1 MTSQREQSGESTCYK
16 RDRMYRL
23 AAVAFSLLSVV
34 GRLGAQDKSL
44 EIVHQI
50 KTEAFDH
57 SKVMDHLSFLTDVYG
72 PRLTGSPEFE
82 QAAEWAMSRLKQFGI
97 SNVHEEK
104 WGPFGR
110 SWSLQTYTLEMVTPR
125 YSHLLA
131 VPLAWSASSNGVEV
145 SSAVFAPFHEENPFG
160 VNKNKEALERYKAEW
175 KGKLKG
181 KIVLASE
188 AKMPKP
194 STHPVFQRYTH
205 AELANIAKAPT
216 PVVRRNT
223 SIDELKIPEDEDE
236 AEKYFSSL
244 SGPTIDELL
253 DRYFALATDMARFFH
268 DEGALGVIRT
278 DERAHNGLLVGEEAG
293 SHLSKDPLAPPSFVL
308 TEEQYS
314 RLAHLM
320 EQKQNVTLRMNLEAK
335 ISDKDVDGANI
346 LGEIPGQ
353 KKPDEVVM
361 IGAHFDSWHTGTGAT
376 DNGAGSAVMMEAMRI
391 LKTLNLPMDR
401 TVRIGLWGGE
411 EQGLYGSKAYVEA
424 HFGDPKT
431 LQVKPEH
438 QKFDAYLNL
447 DNGSGKIR
455 GIYLEN
461 NDAARPRFEHWLA
474 PFQDLGVTTFTLKH
488 TDFTDHVSFDNVG
501 LPGFQFIQDPLD
513 YDTVTHHS
521 DMDTYVHAIPEDLM
535 QASAVIA
542 TLVYDLA
549 NDDEALPRTMVVRD
563 GKVVR

>member
-1 MTSQREQSGESTCYK
+1 MH
-16 RDRMYRL
+16 RL
-23 AAVAFSLLSVV
+23 AALALSLTLVV
-34 GRLGAQDKSL
+34 GPLQGQDKSL
-44 EIVHQI
+44 RILHEI

-57 SKVMDHLSFLTDVYG
+57 SKVMEHLSLLSEVYG

-82 QAAEWAMSRLKQFGI
+82 QAADWAMSRLKQFGI

-131 VPLAWSASSNGVEV
+131 VPLAWSASSNGMQV
-145 SSAVFAPFHEENPFG
+145 SSVLFAPFHEEDPFD
-160 VNKNKEALERYKAEW
+160 VNKNKAAFERYKAEW

-194 STHPVFQRYTH
+194 TTHPLFRRYTDG
-205 AELANIAKAPT
+205 ELAEIAKAPN
-216 PVVRRNT
+216 PVIRRDIP
-223 SIDELKIPEDEDE
+223 IDELKIPEDEDE
-236 AEKYFSSL
+236 AEKYFASL

-253 DRYFALATDMARFFH
+253 DRYFALAADMAQFFH
-268 DEGALGVIRT
+268 DEGAVAVIRT
-278 DERAHNGLLVGEEAG
+278 DSRAHNGLLVGEEAG
-293 SHLSKDPLAPPSFVL
+293 SHQSKDPLAPPSFVL

-314 RLAHLM
+314 RLAHLL

-335 ISDKDVDGANI
+335 ISNKDVDGVNI
-346 LGEIPGQ
+346 VGEIPGR

-376 DNGAGSAVMMEAMRI
+376 DNGAGSVVMMEAMRI
-391 LKTLNLPMDR
+391 LKTLNLQMDR

-411 EQGLYGSKAYVEA
+411 EEGLYGSKAYVEA
-424 HFGDPKT
+424 HLGDPKT
-431 LQVKPEH
+431 LEVKPEH

-461 NDAARPRFEHWLA
+461 NDAARPLFEHWLA

-513 YDTVTHHS
+513 YETVTHHS
-521 DMDTYVHAIPEDLM
+521 DMDTYAHAVPEDLM

-542 TLVYDLA
+542 MLVYDIA
-549 NDDEALPRTMVVRD
+549 NDDEAVPRTKAVRD

>member
-1 MTSQREQSGESTCYK
+1 
-16 RDRMYRL
+16 MYRL
-23 AAVAFSLLSVV
+23 AALALSLTFVVA
-34 GRLGAQDKSL
+34 RLGAQDKSL

-82 QAAEWAMSRLKQFGI
+82 QAADWAVTRLKQMGI
-97 SNVHEEK
+97 SNAHEEK

-110 SWSLQTYTLEMVTPR
+110 SWSLQTYTLEMATPR
-125 YSHLLA
+125 YAHLLA
-131 VPLAWSASSNGVEV
+131 VPLAWSASSNGTQVNSV
-145 SSAVFAPFHEENPFG
+145 VLAPFHEENPFD
-160 VNKNKEALERYKAEW
+160 VNKNKAAFERYKAEW
-175 KGKLKG
+175 KGKLKS
-181 KIVLASE
+181 KIVLISE
-188 AKMPKP
+188 AKPLKP
-194 STHPVFQRYTH
+194 STHPLFKRYSDG
-205 AELANIAKAPT
+205 ELADIAKAPT
-216 PVVRRNT
+216 PVVRRYVP
-223 SIDELKIPEDEDE
+223 IDELKIPDDEDE
-236 AEKYFSSL
+236 AEKYFASL
-244 SGPTIDELL
+244 SGLTIDELL
-253 DRYFALATDMARFFH
+253 DRYFALSAEMARFFH
-268 DEGALGVIRT
+268 DEGAAGVLET
-278 DERAHNGLLVGEEAG
+278 DARAHNGLLVGEQAG

-308 TEEQYS
+308 TEEQYT
-314 RLAHLM
+314 RLVHLI
-320 EQKQNVTLRMNLEAK
+320 EQKQNVTIRMNLEAK
-335 ISDKDVDGANI
+335 ISDKDVDGVNI
-346 LGEIPGQ
+346 VGEIPGR
-353 KKPDEVVM
+353 KNADEVVM

-391 LKTLNLPMDR
+391 LKTLNLQMDR

-513 YDTVTHHS
+513 YETVTHHS
-521 DMDTYVHAIPEDLM
+521 DMDTYDHAIPEDLM
-535 QASAVIA
+535 QASAVVA
-542 TLVYDLA
+542 ALVYDLA
-549 NDDEALPRTMVVRD
+549 NDDEALPRTMAVHD
-563 GKVVR
+563 GKLVR